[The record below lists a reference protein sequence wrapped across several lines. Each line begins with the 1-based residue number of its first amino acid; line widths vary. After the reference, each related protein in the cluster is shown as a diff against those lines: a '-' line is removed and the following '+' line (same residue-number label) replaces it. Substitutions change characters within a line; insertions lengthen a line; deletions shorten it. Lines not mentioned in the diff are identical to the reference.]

1 MSKTITRVNYN
12 FTEEQQEKFT
22 LYYAYVKENYKSLL
36 DDDIMREKTK
46 NMLAFAV
53 TQSDFDLPDL
63 PEDFK
68 AVEVECT
75 EQLVTKEED

>member
-1 MSKTITRVNYN
+1 
-12 FTEEQQEKFT
+12 
-22 LYYAYVKENYKSLL
+22 
-36 DDDIMREKTK
+36 MREKTK

-68 AVEVECT
+68 AVEAECT

>member
-46 NMLAFAV
+46 NMLAIWAR
-53 TQSDFDLPDL
+53 LAL
-63 PEDFK
+63 
-68 AVEVECT
+68 
-75 EQLVTKEED
+75 LVSMLLGIN